1 MKNWCLW
8 QGFPHS
14 SAFQRTGDF
23 LSEKGLKFWILG
35 SVSWWQRSDVFTGP
49 QTQKSA
55 ATFLC
60 SSWYFFGTEVHS
72 LEPGDRAL
80 QCFWS
85 AVFFCVLFESQLVLT
100 VSLRHVMQFLS
111 LGGFVQAL
119 HCGYCNCDDR
129 TLAWFI
135 QGESTEK
142 FCFNEIWNIGRVHP
156 INVAVSRQSESQVA
170 IYWETARW
178 RGKTLFS
185 LWERWE
191 GGSRIGLEIY
201 WMFLQEWL
209 IERVSSSAEA

>member
-1 MKNWCLW
+1 MFLQDLRPKRV
-8 QGFPHS
+8 QQHS
-14 SAFQRTGDF
+14 Y
-23 LSEKGLKFWILG
+23 
-35 SVSWWQRSDVFTGP
+35 
-49 QTQKSA
+49 A
-55 ATFLC
+55 AADI
-60 SSWYFFGTEVHS
+60 S
-72 LEPGDRAL
+72 LELKCIVLNLATEPFNAFDL
-80 QCFWS
+80 L
-85 AVFFCVLFESQLVLT
+85 FFCVLFESQLVLT

-185 LWERWE
+185 PWERWE